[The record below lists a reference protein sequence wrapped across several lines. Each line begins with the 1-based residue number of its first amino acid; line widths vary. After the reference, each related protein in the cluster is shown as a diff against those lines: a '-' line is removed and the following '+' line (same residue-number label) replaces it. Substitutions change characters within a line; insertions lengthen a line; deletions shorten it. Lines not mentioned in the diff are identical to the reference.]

1 MDGSTFEGFRMSET
15 KNLNPPSLST
25 MEPTDKQ
32 LEVFGMLY
40 PLFKDEVFRRREQ
53 MMRLTAFAST
63 ILVLILITLLPL
75 SSWATPTSPMR
86 WFSISG
92 VALFSALFAFLIL
105 QHADRHRMAKQQVI
119 ELENALGLY
128 QEGWKLSG
136 EALFPKNWQT
146 DWNTDRSVA
155 LYLTILAA
163 LTTLAISGMFVLG

>member
-1 MDGSTFEGFRMSET
+1 MSET

-40 PLFKDEVFRRREQ
+40 PIFKDEVFKRREQ

-63 ILVLILITLLPL
+63 VLVLILVTLLTLP
-75 SSWATPTSPMR
+75 SWAAPTSPMR

-105 QHADRHRMAKQQVI
+105 QHADRHRLAKQQVI

-146 DWNTDRSVA
+146 DWSTDRSVA
-155 LYLTILAA
+155 LYLATLAA
-163 LTTLAISGMFVLG
+163 LTTLAISGMFVRG